1 MQSHIHKV
9 YACLAVTCYL
19 HFWHNDQGL
28 LCATAVTWGWNGYRN
43 KSQHRKSTLEKK
55 ISRRSC
61 RDSNP
66 RPFSHESGALTTEL
80 SPVKPK
86 QNRIRTGHECYT
98 AIESV
103 SQVWMP
109 PKTMILIVWPACM
122 LFIGILTLE
131 LEENTLRMSNGAH
144 MYNYQQPALYSCK
157 MALGVTNN
165 TNWQ

>member
-1 MQSHIHKV
+1 MAGGTWNCSRD
-9 YACLAVTCYL
+9 LL
-19 HFWHNDQGL
+19 H
-28 LCATAVTWGWNGYRN
+28 ATAVTRGWNGYRN
-43 KSQHRKSTLEKK
+43 KSQHRKSIPWRRKF
-55 ISRRSC
+55 SRRSC

-98 AIESV
+98 ATESV

-109 PKTMILIVWPACM
+109 QKTMILIVWPACM